1 MEFFENDHLFDPNGC
16 LTAQGLAALAEG
28 RLDELGRLEAA
39 EHLAYC
45 NRCLKRYT
53 DLLAAEPLAQP
64 PKDLAGPVRR
74 SITARLMH
82 TTWGRAAVAAAAVV
96 LAFGMWQA
104 GIFAAPDLLSR
115 QAALPAATRQEP
127 AGPNAFDKAGEG
139 LNDTFF
145 TFREGLNQLFTA
157 PRTSQQEDTSYES

>member
-1 MEFFENDHLFDPNGC
+1 MEHFDNHQLFDQNGC
-16 LTAQGLAALAEG
+16 LTAQGLAALAQG

-45 NRCLKRYT
+45 NRCLKQYT
-53 DLLAAEPLAQP
+53 NLLAASPLAQP

-104 GIFAAPDLLSR
+104 GVFAPPDLLSR
-115 QAALPAATRQEP
+115 QAALPIAARQEP
-127 AGPNAFDKAGEG
+127 TGPNAFDKAGQG
-139 LNDTFF
+139 LNNTFL
-145 TFREGLNQLFTA
+145 TFREELNLLFTA
-157 PRTSQQEDTSYES
+157 PRTIQQEDISYES